1 MVKQPEQA
9 FCAASRMNKSSHNS
23 WLVYLILKAPDELSN
38 IDPAI
43 FGQFFKLAVD
53 VKDEQV
59 IENILWLQSALIEI
73 NSSEE

>member
-1 MVKQPEQA
+1 M
-9 FCAASRMNKSSHNS
+9 
-23 WLVYLILKAPDELSN
+23 VYLILKAPDELSN

>member
-1 MVKQPEQA
+1 
-9 FCAASRMNKSSHNS
+9 MNDSPSKRLSLIKT
-23 WLVYLILKAPDELSN
+23 LVYLILKAPDELAN

-53 VKDEQV
+53 IKDDNV

-73 NSSEE
+73 DSSEE